1 MIEIP
6 PALLLLIMGLAG
18 VGALAFILVA
28 FAISVCCIVYLIEE
42 FEKLARNTRL
52 AKWARNEKAKKFERD
67 IRDRTI
73 RELKAE
79 QIRRE
84 IDQAK
89 QQEELRRI

>member
-6 PALLLLIMGLAG
+6 PPLEFCVIVFSIIGLLTLSLVVFSLGVWCVMYLVEVFGNLIRKTRIAKRTEQLMT
-18 VGALAFILVA
+18 
-28 FAISVCCIVYLIEE
+28 
-42 FEKLARNTRL
+42 EKL
-52 AKWARNEKAKKFERD
+52 ERD
-67 IRDRTI
+67 LRKQAI